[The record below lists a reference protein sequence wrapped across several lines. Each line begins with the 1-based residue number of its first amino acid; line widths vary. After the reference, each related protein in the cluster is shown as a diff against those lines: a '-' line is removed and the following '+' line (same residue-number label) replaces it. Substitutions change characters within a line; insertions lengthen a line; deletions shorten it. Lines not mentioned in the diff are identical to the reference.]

1 MKTFFTAIC
10 LAISSIVLAQEGTFK
25 GHITS
30 DDLPLEAVSVQLESK
45 NIKKWTTS
53 NQKGEFSLSL
63 PAGEYRLKV
72 LSLGYIPYND
82 KVTITAGA
90 TTEQNI
96 ALKEDVLGIDEVVI
110 TATKT
115 KENRKDAP
123 VLVSVT
129 SQKEL
134 TIVKAHSLI
143 DALVFQPGLRTEVNC
158 QNCGTTQ
165 VRINGME
172 GSYAQILIDSR
183 PIFGSLNGVYGLDQI
198 PANMIERIEVIRGGG
213 SALFGSNAIAGTI
226 NVITK
231 DPIKNEAQAGIV
243 SNLIG
248 GKSADIISSF
258 NGSIVS
264 DNYMRGISFHAL
276 NRNRQS
282 YDANDDDFTEITR
295 LQNLNAGAKLFNHFT
310 DRHKLTAELNMSDED
325 RRGGNK
331 LDLPEHLADI
341 AESIRTKVIGGNA
354 NYDYFSPAY
363 NHKLS
368 AYTSAERTRADNYYG
383 KLEGTDIEA
392 STGNYGLTKEHIW
405 VLGGQHTYYLPTAK
419 GQLQLTSGAEF
430 NHDVLSETRQN
441 PNILTINQKSNT
453 FGLFSQ
459 ADWKISPKF
468 KLLGGL
474 RLDHV
479 NASLLK
485 ESITVL
491 NPRASALY
499 NINENF
505 ILRGSYARG
514 FRAPMF
520 YSEDVHSELI
530 TGEVRRVKLAENL
543 KKETS
548 DSYTASFEYNHTH
561 DTHQLIAMIEGFYT
575 ALHDRFD
582 YEEIGKENGF
592 RVKEKINTDGAVVK
606 GVNIEVK
613 YSPNPKWQCQLAATM
628 QSAKYNSPQTPEDG
642 ITSDEI
648 LRTPNLYGNLMAT
661 YRPVPQWNINL
672 VTVYTGSM
680 KVPHIKSYITET
692 RLETTKGMI
701 DFGLNTS
708 YEFKWKKFFP
718 LEVSCGVKNMF
729 NQYQNDFDKGAE
741 RDSNYIYGPSLPRT
755 IFVGLKI
762 K

>member
-1 MKTFFTAIC
+1 
-10 LAISSIVLAQEGTFK
+10 
-25 GHITS
+25 
-30 DDLPLEAVSVQLESK
+30 
-45 NIKKWTTS
+45 
-53 NQKGEFSLSL
+53 
-63 PAGEYRLKV
+63 
-72 LSLGYIPYND
+72 
-82 KVTITAGA
+82 
-90 TTEQNI
+90 
-96 ALKEDVLGIDEVVI
+96 
-110 TATKT
+110 
-115 KENRKDAP
+115 
-123 VLVSVT
+123 
-129 SQKEL
+129 
-134 TIVKAHSLI
+134 
-143 DALVFQPGLRTEVNC
+143 
-158 QNCGTTQ
+158 
-165 VRINGME
+165 
-172 GSYAQILIDSR
+172 
-183 PIFGSLNGVYGLDQI
+183 
-198 PANMIERIEVIRGGG
+198 
-213 SALFGSNAIAGTI
+213 
-226 NVITK
+226 
-231 DPIKNEAQAGIV
+231 
-243 SNLIG
+243 
-248 GKSADIISSF
+248 
-258 NGSIVS
+258 
-264 DNYMRGISFHAL
+264 MRGISFHAL

-341 AESIRTKVIGGNA
+341 AESIRTKVIGG
-354 NYDYFSPAY
+354 
-363 NHKLS
+363 
-368 AYTSAERTRADNYYG
+368 
-383 KLEGTDIEA
+383 
-392 STGNYGLTKEHIW
+392 GLTKEHIW

-582 YEEIGKENGF
+582 YEE
-592 RVKEKINTDGAVVK
+592 
-606 GVNIEVK
+606 
-613 YSPNPKWQCQLAATM
+613 
-628 QSAKYNSPQTPEDG
+628 
-642 ITSDEI
+642 
-648 LRTPNLYGNLMAT
+648 
-661 YRPVPQWNINL
+661 
-672 VTVYTGSM
+672 
-680 KVPHIKSYITET
+680 
-692 RLETTKGMI
+692 
-701 DFGLNTS
+701 
-708 YEFKWKKFFP
+708 KKTAS
-718 LEVSCGVKNMF
+718 V
-729 NQYQNDFDKGAE
+729 
-741 RDSNYIYGPSLPRT
+741 
-755 IFVGLKI
+755 
-762 K
+762 